1 MKSFKK
7 KVAALVIILTAI
19 TLAVPFNEF
28 NEVYA
33 SSFITKS
40 GSVNAYDYTSSPVLA
55 KKLTQ
60 VFNGSVGLYS
70 NSNCTNQVK
79 APLGCS
85 KLNGSNRFY
94 IKNGTTG
101 SKTFGWQCYIYA
113 NAVYNTLFNEWAG
126 NGTSYKHSK
135 VVIRGGSSFSYR
147 QFVNA
152 GVRVGAYVRT
162 TANRD
167 CSYNRSKAHSFVI
180 LGYNEEYVTYI
191 DGNSDGRGL
200 VRVNKMTWKEL
211 NKWQTTGRG
220 RRICHVVQPTDK
232 YFNSLYG
239 AKNALSGSSKTEE
252 NTAVTVTKEASV
264 NSASA
269 AGTEKVSTAK
279 NETSKTTV
287 DPDKIKVKYKR
298 MLSYKKSSKVLSGN
312 DVLYIQTALKYLGY
326 SVNTN
331 AKYDSNTFNVVKKFQ
346 KAKKLTANGIL
357 GKQTWAALESAVKA
371 KKIDSKKVTVKFNA
385 NGGTSAPSSQKVEPN
400 KATTLTKS
408 IPVRSGYDFNGWS
421 LEKKSDKVDY
431 KPGAK
436 ITVKENTTLYAVWTA
451 QEFKIVTQPKDLQ
464 VKPGVKVTLKIGA
477 TGVGLTYKWYY
488 KKAGETEWTYWPKHD
503 CASSLST
510 PNKTWDEMDYYCV
523 VTNADGETLSSE
535 IAHTVVVK

>member
-113 NAVYNTLFNEWAG
+113 NAVGSELLGLLELLDYIECIA
-126 NGTSYKHSK
+126 
-135 VVIRGGSSFSYR
+135 VVL
-147 QFVNA
+147 
-152 GVRVGAYVRT
+152 GVGVDGIA
-162 TANRD
+162 D
-167 CSYNRSKAHSFVI
+167 SFVI

-357 GKQTWAALESAVKA
+357 
-371 KKIDSKKVTVKFNA
+371 TVKFNA